1 MNLDL
6 SQFKGHTS
14 GEWYASGEQEISM
27 GDGKPTKV
35 VYQVYRRYG
44 AFAHIGTFQNE
55 HDAKICAKSPDI
67 LAYARTLEIKVNG
80 YEKLLWDFIGV
91 ASNVVNSDLTALIDD
106 TRAALSDGGEE
117 NDDEA

>member
-80 YEKLLWDFIGV
+80 YEKLLWDFILEFYPPK
-91 ASNVVNSDLTALIDD
+91 ARIIAK
-106 TRAALSDGGEE
+106 E
-117 NDDEA
+117 NDDEAQKTE